1 MELNKYAEAF
11 GMLADETRLRI
22 IMILQQ
28 EHGSCVNDL
37 ARMMSI
43 SQPMVSY
50 HLKALRSVGLVCDRK
65 VGTMRIYELNSDKM
79 RVMKDWLAGA
89 YNLGE
94 VTTGKSLD

>member
-1 MELNKYAEAF
+1 
-11 GMLADETRLRI
+11 
-22 IMILQQ
+22 MILQQ
-28 EHGSCVNDL
+28 EHESCVNDL

-50 HLKALRSVGLVCDRK
+50 HLKALRSVGLVRDRK

-79 RVMKDWLAGA
+79 RVMKDWLAGV